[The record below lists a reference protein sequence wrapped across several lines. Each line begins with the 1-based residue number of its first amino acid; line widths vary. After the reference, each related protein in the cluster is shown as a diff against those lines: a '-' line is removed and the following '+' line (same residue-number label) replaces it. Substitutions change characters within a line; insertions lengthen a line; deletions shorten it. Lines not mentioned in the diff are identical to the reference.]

1 MRDIIQL
8 VLVAGLFS
16 SACLYA
22 LELKWE
28 NDELNKKLTSICGEV
43 QKLDLLVVDKEGVC
57 G

>member
-16 SACLYA
+16 SVCLYA
-22 LELKWE
+22 LELKWK
-28 NDELNKKLTSICGEV
+28 NDEINKKLASICGEV